1 MRYQVTGLLTA
12 ACLGFCGSGVAADV
26 AVESVVIN
34 LVADVEVPANE
45 AGALVEVPAAE
56 GRRVEAGAIL
66 ARIDDRDALLDVA
79 RAEIALDHAQQQ
91 AANDVKVRLARQSLK
106 LAELELKRAEDANL
120 ALERVVSATQI
131 DKLRIEVEKSQL
143 EVEQATKDL
152 ATAERAVAVAKNE
165 LLVAQRAV
173 ERRRIVAPISGTVV
187 DVRRRLGEWLEPGAT
202 VVRLV
207 RDDRL
212 RAEGFVHV
220 EKLTVPLLGQPAEL
234 VVALPGEKPTTF
246 RGTVIFVSPEV
257 NPINR
262 QVRVW
267 AEFDNADGRL
277 RPGLAAKLTV
287 KTSAAVATP

>member
-1 MRYQVTGLLTA
+1 MRTCLAVWLAAAGWGLVGSA
-12 ACLGFCGSGVAADV
+12 AAADI

-34 LVADVEVPANE
+34 LVAEVEVPANE
-45 AGALVEVPAAE
+45 AGSLVEVPAAE

-66 ARIDDRDALLDVA
+66 ARIDDRDAALEVA
-79 RAEIALDHAQQQ
+79 AAEIALDHAQQQ
-91 AANDVKVRLARQSLK
+91 ATNDVKLRLARQALK
-106 LAELELKRAEDANL
+106 LAELELKKAEDANRE
-120 ALERVVSATQI
+120 LERVVSATQI
-131 DKLRIEVEKSQL
+131 EKLRIEVEKAQL
-143 EVEQATKDL
+143 EIELAVKDL
-152 ATAERAVAVAKNE
+152 AAAERTVAAARNA
-165 LLVAQRAV
+165 LLVAQRGV
-173 ERRRIVAPISGTVV
+173 ERRRIVAPIGGTVV

-220 EKLTVPLLGQPAEL
+220 EKLTAELLGQPAEL
-234 VVALPGEKPTTF
+234 VVTLPGEKPTTF
-246 RGTVIFVSPEV
+246 RGAVTFVSPEV

-277 RPGLAAKLTV
+277 RPGLAARLTV
-287 KTSAAVATP
+287 KVSSGAARP

>member
-1 MRYQVTGLLTA
+1 MRMHVMAWLTA
-12 ACLGFCGSGVAADV
+12 ACCGASGAAAADIEI
-26 AVESVVIN
+26 ESVVLN
-34 LVADVEVPANE
+34 LVAEVEVPANE
-45 AGALVEVPAAE
+45 AGPLVELPAAE
-56 GRRVEAGAIL
+56 GRRVEAGTIL
-66 ARIDDRDALLDVA
+66 ARIDDRDALLEVS

-91 AANDVKVRLARQSLK
+91 AANDVKLRLARQSLK
-106 LAELELKRAEDANL
+106 LAELELKKAEDANL

-131 DKLRIEVEKSQL
+131 EKLRIEVEKAHL

-152 ATAERAVAVAKNE
+152 AAAERAVAAAKNE

-173 ERRRIVAPISGTVV
+173 ERRRIVAPIGGTVV
-187 DVRRRLGEWLEPGAT
+187 DVRRRLGEWLEPGAA

-220 EKLTVPLLGQPAEL
+220 EKLTRPLLGQPADL
-234 VVALPGEKPTTF
+234 VVTLPGEKPTAF
-246 RGTVIFVSPEV
+246 RGTVAFVSPEV

-277 RPGLAAKLTV
+277 RAGLPAKLVV
-287 KTSAAVATP
+287 KPAATAKP